1 MKALVHFAHAN
12 GLPSASYQ
20 KMFHELEKHYRVTC
34 LPKFSHQAKYPVTN
48 NWSRLKQQLIASIE
62 QQANEPIIGIGHSL
76 GGALNLM
83 ASLERPDLFKA
94 VVMLD
99 VPTMNLFESMVVRLA
114 KATGYIDKLTPA
126 ERTKM
131 RRTQWPDKQTALD
144 YFRSRKMFAD
154 FDDDCLNAYID
165 DFKKDEQG
173 GLSLSFELPI
183 ELAIYR
189 TIPDNLHV
197 NRDDIK
203 VSTGVLVGDRTNTV
217 TPNQYRRMKA
227 KLGLY
232 GMRVPGSHMF
242 PLEQPIE
249 TAQNIRQLLHK
260 MGVT

>member
-1 MKALVHFAHAN
+1 MKASMHFAHAN

-20 KMFHELEKHYRVTC
+20 KMFQELEKHYRVSF
-34 LPKFSHQAKYPVTN
+34 LPKFSHHPKYPVTN
-48 NWSRLKQQLIASIE
+48 NWGKLKQQLIASIE

-131 RRTQWPDKQTALD
+131 RRTQWPDKQTAMD
-144 YFRSRKMFAD
+144 YFRSRKMFAN
-154 FDDDCLNAYID
+154 FDSDCLNAYVD
-165 DFKKDEQG
+165 DFNKDEQS

-203 VSTGVLVGDRTNTV
+203 VPTGVLVGDRTNTV

-227 KLGLY
+227 KLGLH

-249 TAQNIRQLLHK
+249 TAHHIRQLLHK
-260 MGVT
+260 MGVN